1 LTMGAK
7 DAKKKKLKKDITPQ
21 IDGWGLHEYN
31 KIGQMAWLAQTQIFT
46 HILAWF
52 ISLLG
57 V

>member
-1 LTMGAK
+1 MGVK

-21 IDGWGLHEYN
+21 IDGRRLREYS
-31 KIGQMAWLAQTQIFT
+31 KIGQMAYLTQTGIFT

>member
-1 LTMGAK
+1 MGAK

-21 IDGWGLHEYN
+21 IDGWGLHEYS
-31 KIGQMAWLAQTQIFT
+31 KIGQMAWLAQTRIFT